1 MLRWLFAGMA
11 ATVFLVAAA
20 AWSLKPAPASHTALP
35 PAKPSIAFA
44 PSLSGTEADGE
55 IAQGKGDLQ
64 LNQALLMRFDYYLSA
79 TGERPLADIMA
90 QIGRDLDH
98 ELKPEAAKEAR
109 RILAQYLQFK
119 RALGELAKNP
129 AMAGQNLETIRLRL
143 TAIQDTR
150 SRFFSR
156 QEIAALFG
164 EDDQQDNLLL
174 ERLAIS
180 QNAQLSTAQKVQKL
194 AALDAQ
200 LSPAAQQARAE
211 LVQHLTLAARIDNAR
226 QAGASAGQAGASAGQ
241 LHQIRSQSL
250 GEEAANRL
258 AALDKE
264 ESQWQSKIETYLAA
278 RNNAISTLP
287 LAEQNTAV
295 QKLRDQYFSVQEQ
308 KRLGAFE

>member
-11 ATVFLVAAA
+11 ATVILVAAA
-20 AWSLKPAPASHTALP
+20 AWSLKPAPASHTALQ
-35 PAKPSIAFA
+35 PAKPSVAFA

-55 IAQGKGDLQ
+55 IAHGKGDLQ

-79 TGERPLADIMA
+79 TGERPLAEIMA

-98 ELKPEAAKEAR
+98 KLKPKAAKEAR

-129 AMAGQNLETIRLRL
+129 ALEGQALDTIRLRL

-150 SRFFSR
+150 SRYFSR

-180 QNAQLSTAQKVQKL
+180 QNTRLSTAQKAQKL

-200 LSPAAQQARAE
+200 LSPATQQARAE
-211 LVQHLTLAARIDNAR
+211 LIQHLTLAARIDTAR
-226 QAGASAGQAGASAGQ
+226 QAGASTEQ

-250 GEEAANRL
+250 GEDAANRL

-278 RNNAISTLP
+278 RNNALNTLP
-287 LAEQNTAV
+287 LAGQNTAI

>member
-11 ATVFLVAAA
+11 ATVILVAAA
-20 AWSLKPAPASHTALP
+20 AWSLKPDPASHTAPP

-44 PSLSGTEADGE
+44 PSLSGTQPDGE

-79 TGERPLADIMA
+79 TGERPLAEIMA

-98 ELKPEAAKEAR
+98 ELKPSAAKEAR

-129 AMAGQNLETIRLRL
+129 ALEGQALDTIRLRL

-150 SRFFSR
+150 SRYFSR

-164 EDDQQDNLLL
+164 EEDQQDNLLL

-180 QNAQLSTAQKVQKL
+180 QNAQLSIAQKAQKL
-194 AALDAQ
+194 AALDVQ
-200 LSPAAQQARAE
+200 LSPTAQQARAE
-211 LVQHLTLAARIDNAR
+211 LVQHLTLASRIDTAK
-226 QAGASAGQAGASAGQ
+226 QAGASAEQ

-250 GEEAANRL
+250 GEDAANRL

-264 ESQWQSKIETYLAA
+264 ENQWQNKIETYLAA
-278 RNNAISTLP
+278 RNLALNTQP
-287 LAEQNTAV
+287 PAEQNTAV